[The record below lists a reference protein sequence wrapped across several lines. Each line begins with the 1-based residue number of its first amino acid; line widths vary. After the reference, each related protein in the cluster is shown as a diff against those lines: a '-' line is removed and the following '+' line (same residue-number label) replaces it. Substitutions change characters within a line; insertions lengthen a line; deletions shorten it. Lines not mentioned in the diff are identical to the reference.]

1 MEKNRVVWTTKSE
14 CGPNRKLNEDSI
26 NPKNSGSS
34 FLPFKAA
41 ICDGLG
47 GHVSGDVASKIAS
60 SIIDQK
66 LEDIKDEIIE
76 ANKAILQHQAKNPD
90 SKGMGTTMTSISIDK
105 NRLLNVAHVGDTRC
119 YVFSERQLIKLTEDQ
134 NVPGY
139 QNMLKQALGSNDKLK
154 IQIVDFQLQKGD
166 VILLCTDGLYNEISD
181 EYLKKKISDGT
192 SAESLVGEVLL
203 LNPKDNVSAIVINLV

>member
-1 MEKNRVVWTTKSE
+1 
-14 CGPNRKLNEDSI
+14 
-26 NPKNSGSS
+26 
-34 FLPFKAA
+34 
-41 ICDGLG
+41 
-47 GHVSGDVASKIAS
+47 
-60 SIIDQK
+60 
-66 LEDIKDEIIE
+66 
-76 ANKAILQHQAKNPD
+76 
-90 SKGMGTTMTSISIDK
+90 MGTTMTSISIDK